1 MNIPI
6 LIICYNNYKYVKNTL
21 EQIVKINKEYYK
33 NIQIVN
39 NNSNCKD
46 TINFLKNVDVNVIHN
61 DNNGPWINNEINIH
75 IYETLPDKY
84 ILTDPDLE
92 LNQHIP
98 TNFIEVLS
106 ELSDKYGTSKIGLA
120 LDISDFEK
128 MYETTYH
135 RDQTIYNWEKE
146 FWKNKINDSD
156 YELYTAGVDTTFCL
170 INKKHIYNFDNVIRV
185 AGNFTSKHLPW
196 YKENKIY
203 NIYENY
209 ILNSKTSEFS
219 TISKLIIPYLD
230 EKYLKINKNN

>member
-135 RDQTIYNWEKE
+135 RILEK
-146 FWKNKINDSD
+146 
-156 YELYTAGVDTTFCL
+156 
-170 INKKHIYNFDNVIRV
+170 
-185 AGNFTSKHLPW
+185 
-196 YKENKIY
+196 
-203 NIYENY
+203 
-209 ILNSKTSEFS
+209 
-219 TISKLIIPYLD
+219 
-230 EKYLKINKNN
+230 